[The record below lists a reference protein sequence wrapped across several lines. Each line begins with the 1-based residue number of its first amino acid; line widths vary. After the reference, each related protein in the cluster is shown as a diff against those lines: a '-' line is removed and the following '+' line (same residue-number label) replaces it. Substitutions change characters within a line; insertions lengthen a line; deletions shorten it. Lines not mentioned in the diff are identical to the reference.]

1 MLSNGAVVNRRLFLK
16 TKNVMIGK
24 QDYIPSLRVRFEYF
38 LKFFSVLRPFN
49 DVSII
54 IFANITLQG
63 F

>member
-38 LKFFSVLRPFN
+38 LKIFSVRPFN
-49 DVSII
+49 DVSVI